1 MDLSNTHSD
10 STAAANGAGTTRD
23 FVAFTVANQL
33 FGIPV
38 LQVQDILI
46 PQQIAAVPL
55 APPEVRGLLNLR
67 GRIVPV
73 IDMRTRLGL
82 VQDTLPPATSQM
94 CVTVERGNELYTL
107 LVDVVGDVVS
117 LSPDLFEQNSR
128 TIDPSWRDF
137 VSGVFRTDG
146 KLMVVLDIE
155 RLLDIHQPA
164 HN

>member
-1 MDLSNTHSD
+1 MELSGTHSE
-10 STAAANGAGTTRD
+10 STAPAIGSGATRD

-82 VQDTLPPATSQM
+82 ARDALPPPANQM

>member
-1 MDLSNTHSD
+1 MELSSTHSD
-10 STAAANGAGTTRD
+10 SSAAANAPGATRD

-82 VQDTLPPATSQM
+82 TQDTLPPATSQM